1 MQSIKNYQI
10 ESILGQNHN
19 QGRITY
25 KAVDI
30 KNQTTVVI
38 KQFLFATKNSQWSG
52 YKSLEKEIN
61 ILQKLDH
68 PKIPKYIKHF
78 DSKNGVCLVQ
88 EYIKADN
95 CEIQKLSREE
105 IYLIAVQILEILS
118 YLEANNLVHKD
129 IKPANILWDKKNHE
143 AYLVD
148 FGMSS
153 YSHSSNASS
162 TLSGTV
168 VFMAPEQLFRGEI
181 SPQGDLYSLGA
192 SLYVLFSKIPSNQ
205 LSNQLDSRWQ
215 IPVASLKNQ
224 VPDPILD
231 WLQTLLEN
239 DKKNRFSQAKIAL
252 AELRKAQSKQYI
264 IQQVKSQPEGLILSE
279 EQEAT
284 DIYVVLTMI
293 LIVVPSIFL
302 AVSVFPIITALFLIA
317 ISIVGICLL
326 YDIQSKPVRKS
337 ILKTAGYIVLFLF
350 LVFRLIL
357 L

>member
-1 MQSIKNYQI
+1 MQSINNYQI

-25 KAVDI
+25 KAIDT

-38 KQFLFATKNSQWSG
+38 KQFLFAGKSSQWSG

-61 ILQKLDH
+61 ILQKLHH

-78 DSKNGVCLVQ
+78 DSENGVCLVQ

-105 IYLIAVQILEILS
+105 VYQIAVQILEILN

-215 IPVASLKNQ
+215 IPVTSLKNQ

-264 IQQVKSQPEGLILSE
+264 IQPIRFTQKTLILANKWTIDSLTFTLY
-279 EQEAT
+279 A
-284 DIYVVLTMI
+284 VLTTI
-293 LIVVPSIFL
+293 IIVVPSIFL
-302 AVSVFPIITALFLIA
+302 AATVFPIITTLFLIT
-317 ISIVGICLL
+317 IPIVGICLL
-326 YDIQSKPVRKS
+326 SKINK
-337 ILKTAGYIVLFLF
+337 Y
-350 LVFRLIL
+350 
-357 L
+357 

>member
-1 MQSIKNYQI
+1 MQSINNYQI

-25 KAVDI
+25 KAIDT

-38 KQFLFATKNSQWSG
+38 KQFLFAGKSSQWSG

-78 DSKNGVCLVQ
+78 DSENGVCLVQ

-105 IYLIAVQILEILS
+105 VYQIAVQILEILN

-129 IKPANILWDKKNHE
+129 IKPANILWDKKTYD

-168 VFMAPEQLFRGEI
+168 GFMAPEQLFRGEI

-215 IPVASLKNQ
+215 IPVTSLKNQ

-264 IQQVKSQPEGLILSE
+264 IQPIRFTQKTLILANKWTIDSLTFTLY
-279 EQEAT
+279 A
-284 DIYVVLTMI
+284 VLTTI
-293 LIVVPSIFL
+293 IIVVPSIFL
-302 AVSVFPIITALFLIA
+302 AASVFPIITTLFLIN
-317 ISIVGICLL
+317 IPIVGICLL
-326 YDIQSKPVRKS
+326 SKINK
-337 ILKTAGYIVLFLF
+337 Y
-350 LVFRLIL
+350 
-357 L
+357 